1 MRRRLFI
8 TILTFGA
15 LLFASCEQEPVS
27 TDTPDGYY
35 PIFRGYMQFGTDVST
50 RAQLATDMH
59 GKSFGVLGY
68 HYSFTTN
75 WGAAKSTAKPE
86 EFYNLKVSCG
96 ADGGVCTYDLDNG
109 TDGNQLR
116 PWDPKYMYTFF
127 AYYPYDSGDGSVANG
142 ITLSDASKTGTPT
155 LRYEYSWKD
164 QTSLPVYYAAS
175 NQDMFDL
182 MTAEAIDEDGSSNV
196 DLNFKHRLFA
206 VEVLANNYNE
216 TLYEYEYDLT
226 KPVWVYEIDED
237 GNYVLDANG
246 KPIIAT
252 DENGNP
258 IQDEDADGNLLY
270 EVLLDENG
278 NKVYKLD
285 ENGNKILI
293 KDENQIIKD
302 LVVNVDGLAYHAMTI
317 PLSMQPDEADI
328 IYEGTPNASN
338 DGLIP
343 LTPIDFQIQSSKQVD
358 VPAFNEGGNGIPTS
372 VSKNGSDNGNGYLMF
387 IPQGPHT
394 DIEDKYTDHDYSLT
408 FTVSWTGKDDLQ
420 HTDTVNSPMDFVAGK
435 LYQIIINYVGDGIT
449 IALIEA
455 GAWDYQNVYHTFE

>member
-27 TDTPDGYY
+27 DTPDGYY
-35 PIFRGYMQFGTDVST
+35 PIFMGYMQFGTDVST

-109 TDGNQLR
+109 RDGNQLR
-116 PWDPKYMYTFF
+116 AWDPKYMYTFF
-127 AYYPYDSGDGSVANG
+127 AYYPYDPGDSSVAKG
-142 ITLSDASKTGTPT
+142 ITLSNAGKTDTPT
-155 LRYEYSWKD
+155 LRYEYSWKG
-164 QTSLPVYYAAS
+164 QTSLPIYYASS
-175 NQDMFDL
+175 NQEMFDL

-226 KPVWVYEIDED
+226 KPVWVYEVDKD
-237 GNYVLDANG
+237 GNYVLDAND

-252 DENGNP
+252 DANGDP
-258 IQDEDADGNLLY
+258 IQDRDANGDLLF
-270 EVLLDENG
+270 EVKLDENG
-278 NKVYKLD
+278 KKVYKLD
-285 ENGNKILI
+285 NDGNKILI
-293 KDENQIIKD
+293 KDENQIINN
-302 LVVNVDGLAYHAMTI
+302 LVVKVNGLAYHAMTI
-317 PLSMQPDEADI
+317 PLSMQPDEANI
-328 IYEGTPNASN
+328 IYEGTPDAVNN
-338 DGLIP
+338 GLLTP
-343 LTPIDFQIQSSKQVD
+343 LAPIDFQIQNKQVN

-394 DIEDKYTDHDYSLT
+394 DIEDQYTDHDYSLT
-408 FTVSWTGKDDLQ
+408 FTVSWTGKDNSS
-420 HTDTVNSPMDFVAGK
+420 HEDTVESSMDFVAGK

-455 GAWDYQNVYHTFE
+455 GAWDYKDIYHTFE

>member
-8 TILTFGA
+8 TILTIGA

-27 TDTPDGYY
+27 NTPDGYY

-50 RAQLATDMH
+50 RASLATDMH

-68 HYSFTTN
+68 HYSFTTD
-75 WGAAKSTAKPE
+75 WGTAKSTAKPE

-96 ADGGVCTYDLDNG
+96 ANGGVCTYDLDNG
-109 TDGNQLR
+109 TDGYQLR

-127 AYYPYDSGDGSVANG
+127 AYYPYDPGDSSVAKG
-142 ITLSDASKTGTPT
+142 ITLSNAGKTDTPN
-155 LRYEYSWKD
+155 LRYEYSWKGK
-164 QTSLPVYYAAS
+164 TSLPIYYAAS
-175 NQDMFDL
+175 NQEMFDL

-226 KPVWVYEIDED
+226 KPVWVYEVDED

-252 DENGNP
+252 DENNKP
-258 IQDEDADGNLLY
+258 IQEEDADGNLLY
-270 EVLLDENG
+270 EVKRDENG

-285 ENGNKILI
+285 ENGDKILI
-293 KDENQIIKD
+293 TDENQTIED
-302 LVVNVDGLAYHAMTI
+302 LEVKVEGLAYHAMTI

-328 IYEGTPNASN
+328 IYEGTPNAN
-338 DGLIP
+338 NNELLTP
-343 LTPIDFQIQSSKQVD
+343 LTPVNFQIQDKKVNI
-358 VPAFNEGGNGIPTS
+358 PAFNEGGNGIPTS

-408 FTVSWTGKDDLQ
+408 FTVSWTGKDDSS
-420 HTDTVNSPMDFVAGK
+420 HTDTVESSMDFVAGK

-455 GAWDYQNVYHTFE
+455 GAWDYKDVYHTFE

>member
-8 TILTFGA
+8 TILTIGA

-27 TDTPDGYY
+27 NTPDGNY

-50 RAQLATDMH
+50 RASLATDMH

-68 HYSFTTN
+68 HYSFTTD
-75 WGAAKSTAKPE
+75 WGTAKSTAKPE

-109 TDGNQLR
+109 TNGNQLR

-127 AYYPYDSGDGSVANG
+127 AYYPYYDPVDQSGAKG
-142 ITLSDASKTGTPT
+142 ITLSNAGKTDTPT
-155 LRYEYSWKD
+155 LRYEYSWKG
-164 QTSLPVYYAAS
+164 QTELPIYYPAS
-175 NQDMFDL
+175 NQEMFDL

-226 KPVWVYEIDED
+226 KPIWEYVVDED
-237 GNYVLDANG
+237 GNPV
-246 KPIIAT
+246 IAT
-252 DENGNP
+252 DAKGNP
-258 IQDEDADGNLLY
+258 IQEKDADGNLLY
-270 EVLLDENG
+270 EVKRDANG

-293 KDENQIIKD
+293 KDENQIIND
-302 LVVNVDGLAYHAMTI
+302 LVVRVEGLAYHAMTI

-328 IYEGTPNASN
+328 IYEGTPNEN
-338 DGLIP
+338 NNKLLVP
-343 LTPIDFQIQSSKQVD
+343 LAPIDFQIQIKPVN

-394 DIEDKYTDHDYSLT
+394 DIGDKYFDHDYSLT
-408 FTVSWTGKDDLQ
+408 FTVSWTGKDKSS
-420 HTDTVNSPMDFVAGK
+420 HTDTVESSMDFVAGK

-455 GAWDYQNVYHTFE
+455 GAWDYKDVYHTFE

>member
-8 TILTFGA
+8 TILTIGA
-15 LLFASCEQEPVS
+15 LLFASCEQEPVLN
-27 TDTPDGYY
+27 TPDGNY

-50 RAQLATDMH
+50 RASLATDMH

-68 HYSFTTN
+68 HYSFTTD
-75 WGAAKSTAKPE
+75 WGTAKSTAKPE

-96 ADGGVCTYDLDNG
+96 ADGGVCTYDLDSG
-109 TDGNQLR
+109 TNGNQLR
-116 PWDPKYMYTFF
+116 PWDSKYMYTFF
-127 AYYPYDSGDGSVANG
+127 AYYPYDPGDSSVAKG
-142 ITLSDASKTGTPT
+142 ITLSNAGKTDTPT
-155 LRYEYSWKD
+155 LRYEYSWKG
-164 QTSLPVYYAAS
+164 QTSLPIYYAAS
-175 NQDMFDL
+175 NQEMFDL

-226 KPVWVYEIDED
+226 KPVWVYEVDE
-237 GNYVLDANG
+237 NG
-246 KPIIAT
+246 KPVIAT
-252 DENGNP
+252 DAKGNP
-258 IQDEDADGNLLY
+258 IQEKDADGNPLY
-270 EVLLDENG
+270 EVKRDANG

-285 ENGNKILI
+285 ENDNKILI
-293 KDENQIIKD
+293 KDENQIIND
-302 LVVNVDGLAYHAMTI
+302 LVVKVEGLAYHAMTI

-328 IYEGTPNASN
+328 VYEGTPNENNS
-338 DGLIP
+338 GLLTP
-343 LTPIDFQIQSSKQVD
+343 LTPVNFEIQDKKVNI
-358 VPAFNEGGNGIPTS
+358 PAFNEGGNGIPTS

-394 DIEDKYTDHDYSLT
+394 DIGDKYTDHDYSLT
-408 FTVSWTGKDDLQ
+408 FTVSWTGKDNSS
-420 HTDTVNSPMDFVAGK
+420 HTDTVESSMDFVAGK

-455 GAWDYQNVYHTFE
+455 GAWDYKDVYHTFE

>member
-15 LLFASCEQEPVS
+15 LLFASCEQEPVV
-27 TDTPDGYY
+27 DNPHYY
-35 PIFRGYMQFGTDVST
+35 PIFNGYMQFNTEVST
-50 RAQLATDMH
+50 RAQLATDMR

-68 HYSFTTN
+68 HYSATSDWDT
-75 WGAAKSTAKPE
+75 AKSTTSAN
-86 EFYNLKVSCG
+86 EFYKLEVSCG
-96 ADGGVCTYDLDNG
+96 ADGGVCTYDIN
-109 TDGNQLR
+109 TQEAGNQLQ
-116 PWDPKYMYTFF
+116 PWGEFLYTFF
-127 AYYPYDSGDGSVANG
+127 AYYPYSGNG
-142 ITLSDASKTGTPT
+142 LTLSDQGKVDTPT
-155 LRYEYSWKD
+155 LRYEYSWKN

-196 DLNFKHRLFA
+196 DLNFEHRLFA

-226 KPVWVYEIDED
+226 KPVWVYEVDKD
-237 GNYVLDANG
+237 GNYVLDAND

-258 IQDEDADGNLLY
+258 IQDEDANGDPLY
-270 EVLLDENG
+270 EVLLDDDG

-285 ENGNKILI
+285 EDGNKILI
-293 KDENQIIKD
+293 KDENQVINN
-302 LVVNVDGLAYHAMTI
+302 LVVKVEGLAYHAMTI

-328 IYEGTPNASN
+328 IYEGTTVSGN
-338 DGLIP
+338 DGLLTP
-343 LTPIDFQIQSSKQVD
+343 LTPIDFQIQNKEVNI
-358 VPAFNEGGNGIPTS
+358 PAFNEGGNGIPTS

-394 DIEDKYTDHDYSLT
+394 DIENKYTDHDYSLT
-408 FTVSWTGKDDLQ
+408 FTVSWTGKDGLQ
-420 HTDTVNSPMDFVAGK
+420 HTDTVDSSMDFVAGK

-455 GAWDYQNVYHTFE
+455 GAWDYQDVYHTFE